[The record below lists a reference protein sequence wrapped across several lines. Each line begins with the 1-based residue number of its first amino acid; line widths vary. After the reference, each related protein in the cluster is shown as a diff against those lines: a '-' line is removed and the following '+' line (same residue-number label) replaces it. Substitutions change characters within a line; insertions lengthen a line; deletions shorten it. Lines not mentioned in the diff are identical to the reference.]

1 MGQSF
6 LANELK
12 EKYEEEC
19 FAHSKD
25 NELKEIY
32 KSQIKSATCKIC
44 LRAFRYEAELKRHI
58 KNTHD
63 QKVALKM
70 PQNIEKS
77 KDTICKVCYLVF
89 QCNMDLQSHL
99 EKIHHQISNEE
110 LPGLNELLKTERNRS
125 NSCSIPSESAAKRRK
140 LNSEGDL
147 PIKLKP
153 PFVQILDTESSEER
167 ALHEKMTKKLKESK
181 LEIQELTAKY
191 DNLRAYLK
199 TSQER
204 EEKLYMEMNSQLKLS
219 EPELK
224 SWKEKYEKE
233 TAAHKQD
240 KDLLELYESQA
251 KIQLEL
257 HKNECGSEC
266 KVDEM
271 LNLERKTSK
280 VIIENQ
286 EGRIEPLEN
295 LVKEYESQIKDLQ
308 KKYREAE
315 NQIKDLREKYREAE
329 NMQGPKLSELLE
341 STNERLKDMQV
352 LRNRR
357 EIQEVKE
364 KYANEDSK
372 IKTEVC
378 KLCSDSFH
386 KQMDLKRHL
395 EVKHELETITI
406 EKEPHKRFRKDSTE
420 TNSNENKRSSKVALD
435 PQLKLAVKTHIS
447 KN

>member
-1 MGQSF
+1 MDQSF

-32 KSQIKSATCKIC
+32 KSQIKSAICNIC
-44 LRAFRYEAELKRHI
+44 LRAFRYEAELKSHI

-63 QKVALKM
+63 PKFALKM
-70 PQNIEKS
+70 PKNIEKS
-77 KDTICKVCYLVF
+77 KVTVCKVCYRVF

-99 EKIHHQISNEE
+99 EKIHNQKLNEE

-147 PIKLKP
+147 PIILKP
-153 PFVQILDTESSEER
+153 PFVKISDNESSEAR
-167 ALHEKMTKKLKESK
+167 ALHEKTAKRLKETRIE
-181 LEIQELTAKY
+181 LQELQAKY

-204 EEKLYMEMNSQLKLS
+204 EEKVYMEMNSQLKLS

-271 LNLERKTSK
+271 LNLERKASK

-286 EGRIEPLEN
+286 EGRIEPLES
-295 LVKEYESQIKDLQ
+295 LVKEYESQIKELQ
-308 KKYREAE
+308 EKYSKEVE
-315 NQIKDLREKYREAE
+315 NQESKLR
-329 NMQGPKLSELLE
+329 ELLE
-341 STNERLKDMQV
+341 SSNECQKDMQV

-372 IKTEVC
+372 IKTEKC

-386 KQMDLKRHL
+386 NKMDLSRHL

-420 TNSNENKRSSKVALD
+420 TNFDENKRSSKVAID

>member
-1 MGQSF
+1 MSKPTFVQS
-6 LANELK
+6 LL
-12 EKYEEEC
+12 
-19 FAHSKD
+19 D
-25 NELKEIY
+25 NE
-32 KSQIKSATCKIC
+32 S
-44 LRAFRYEAELKRHI
+44 F
-58 KNTHD
+58 
-63 QKVALKM
+63 
-70 PQNIEKS
+70 
-77 KDTICKVCYLVF
+77 
-89 QCNMDLQSHL
+89 
-99 EKIHHQISNEE
+99 
-110 LPGLNELLKTERNRS
+110 
-125 NSCSIPSESAAKRRK
+125 
-140 LNSEGDL
+140 
-147 PIKLKP
+147 
-153 PFVQILDTESSEER
+153 EER

-181 LEIQELTAKY
+181 IEIQELQAKY

-199 TSQER
+199 TSQEK
-204 EEKLYMEMNSQLKLS
+204 EEKVYMEMNSQLKLS

-266 KVDEM
+266 KVDEI
-271 LNLERKTSK
+271 LNLERKVSK

-286 EGRIEPLEN
+286 EGRIEPLES

-308 KKYREAE
+308 EKCREAE
-315 NQIKDLREKYREAE
+315 NI
-329 NMQGPKLSELLE
+329 QGSKLSELLE
-341 STNERLKDMQV
+341 SSNECLKDIQV
-352 LRNRR
+352 LRNRK

-386 KQMDLKRHL
+386 NQMDLKRHL

-420 TNSNENKRSSKVALD
+420 TNFDENKRSSKVALD

>member
-1 MGQSF
+1 MDQSF

-32 KSQIKSATCKIC
+32 KSQIKSAICNIC

-77 KDTICKVCYLVF
+77 KVTVCKVCHRVF

-99 EKIHHQISNEE
+99 EKNHNQKLNEE
-110 LPGLNELLKTERNRS
+110 LPGLNEFLKTQRNRS

-147 PIKLKP
+147 PIILKP
-153 PFVQILDTESSEER
+153 PFVQISGSESSEAR
-167 ALHEKMTKKLKESK
+167 AIHEKTAKRLKETRIE
-181 LEIQELTAKY
+181 LQELQAKY

-199 TSQER
+199 KSQEK
-204 EEKLYMEMNSQLKLS
+204 EEKVYMEMNSQLKLS

-240 KDLLELYESQA
+240 TDLLELYESQA

-271 LNLERKTSK
+271 LNLERKASK

-286 EGRIEPLEN
+286 EGRIEPLES
-295 LVKEYESQIKDLQ
+295 LVKEYESQIKELQ
-308 KKYREAE
+308 FR
-315 NQIKDLREKYREAE
+315 
-329 NMQGPKLSELLE
+329 LE
-341 STNERLKDMQV
+341 SSNECLKDMQV

-386 KQMDLKRHL
+386 NQMDLKRHL

-420 TNSNENKRSSKVALD
+420 TNFDENKRSSKVALD

>member
-1 MGQSF
+1 MDQSF

-32 KSQIKSATCKIC
+32 KSQIKSAICKIC

-63 QKVALKM
+63 QNVALKM

-77 KDTICKVCYLVF
+77 KYTICKVCYLVF
-89 QCNMDLQSHL
+89 QCNMDLQNHL
-99 EKIHHQISNEE
+99 EKIHHQKSNEE

-147 PIKLKP
+147 PIKLKH

-204 EEKLYMEMNSQLKLS
+204 EEKLFMEMNSQLKLS

-266 KVDEM
+266 KVDEI
-271 LNLERKTSK
+271 LNLERKVSK

-286 EGRIEPLEN
+286 EGRIEPLES

-308 KKYREAE
+308 EKCREAE
-315 NQIKDLREKYREAE
+315 NI
-329 NMQGPKLSELLE
+329 QGSKLSELLE
-341 STNERLKDMQV
+341 SSNECLKDIQV
-352 LRNRR
+352 LRNRK

-386 KQMDLKRHL
+386 NKMDLKRHL

-420 TNSNENKRSSKVALD
+420 TNFDENKRSSKVALD

>member
-1 MGQSF
+1 MDQSF

-19 FAHSKD
+19 FAHKKD
-25 NELKEIY
+25 NELKDMY
-32 KSQIKSATCKIC
+32 KSQIKSAICSIC
-44 LRAFRYEAELKRHI
+44 LRAFRYDAELKSHI
-58 KNTHD
+58 KKTHG
-63 QKVALKM
+63 QKVGLKR
-70 PQNIEKS
+70 QNNIEES
-77 KDTICKVCYLVF
+77 NDTICKVCKRVF

-99 EKIHHQISNEE
+99 EKIHHQKLNEE

-125 NSCSIPSESAAKRRK
+125 NSCSIPSENAVKRRK

-147 PIKLKP
+147 PMILKP
-153 PFVQILDTESSEER
+153 PFVQISDNKSSEKER
-167 ALHEKMTKKLKESK
+167 FHEKTAKRLKETK
-181 LEIQELTAKY
+181 IELNELQAKY

-204 EEKLYMEMNSQLKLS
+204 EEKVYMEINSQLKLS

-233 TAAHKQD
+233 TVAHKQD
-240 KDLLELYESQA
+240 KDLKELFESQA
-251 KIQLEL
+251 KILLEL
-257 HKNECGSEC
+257 HINECGSEC
-266 KVDEM
+266 KIDEI
-271 LNLERKTSK
+271 LKLERKASK

-295 LVKEYESQIKDLQ
+295 LVKEYESQIKELQ
-308 KKYREAE
+308 EKYNKEAE
-315 NQIKDLREKYREAE
+315 NQESKLRE
-329 NMQGPKLSELLE
+329 PLE
-341 STNERLKDMQV
+341 SSNECQEDMQV
-352 LRNRR
+352 RKNRR

-364 KYANEDSK
+364 KYATEDSK
-372 IKTEVC
+372 IKTEIC
-378 KLCSDSFH
+378 KLCGMSYH
-386 KQMDLKRHL
+386 NKMDLKRHL

>member
-1 MGQSF
+1 MDQSF

-32 KSQIKSATCKIC
+32 KSQIKSAICNIC

-77 KDTICKVCYLVF
+77 KVTVCKVCHRVF

-99 EKIHHQISNEE
+99 EKNHNQKLNEE
-110 LPGLNELLKTERNRS
+110 LPGLNEFLKTQRNRS

-147 PIKLKP
+147 PIILKP
-153 PFVQILDTESSEER
+153 PFVQISGSESSEAR
-167 ALHEKMTKKLKESK
+167 AIHEKTAKRLKETRIE
-181 LEIQELTAKY
+181 LQELQAKY

-204 EEKLYMEMNSQLKLS
+204 QENVYMEINSQLKLS

-271 LNLERKTSK
+271 LNLERKASK

-286 EGRIEPLEN
+286 EGRIEPLES
-295 LVKEYESQIKDLQ
+295 LVKEYESQIKELQ
-308 KKYREAE
+308 FR
-315 NQIKDLREKYREAE
+315 
-329 NMQGPKLSELLE
+329 LE
-341 STNERLKDMQV
+341 SSNECLKDMQV

-386 KQMDLKRHL
+386 NQMDLKRHL

-420 TNSNENKRSSKVALD
+420 TNFDENKRSSKVALD